1 MIYATGAIILVIIG
15 ILFALQIN
23 NRNTERIERE
33 IFESNLQYVIEEKDK
48 ADLLV
53 MKERREIVENQIK
66 IILSAVKENKPLTP
80 IEILS
85 NLGIFNWQY
94 YHRNNSGFNRILSSN
109 LYESEEFLEVREKI
123 KAYDEINNG
132 YSDTERRLN
141 EFLKEMEIE
150 MFTKGSNLEYLEY
163 INLWQST
170 DWNPDAEMQVEID
183 NFKIDFYTFIT
194 NNPQMLSALRRSI
207 IMIPTMVAISDMTI
221 KSGEEVK
228 QEIADYLKKK

>member
-1 MIYATGAIILVIIG
+1 LIYATGAIILVIIG

-194 NNPQMLSALRRSI
+194 NNPPMLSALRRSI

>member
-1 MIYATGAIILVIIG
+1 MIIG

-194 NNPQMLSALRRSI
+194 NNPPMLSALRRSI

>member
-194 NNPQMLSALRRSI
+194 NNPPMLSALRRSI

>member
-1 MIYATGAIILVIIG
+1 VIIG

-194 NNPQMLSALRRSI
+194 NNPPMLSALRRSI

>member
-194 NNPQMLSALRRSI
+194 NNPPMLSALRRSI

-221 KSGEEVK
+221 KSGEDVK